1 LLVTEDELLK
11 FVQNSIKSVWALEML
26 LLFRRERQRAW
37 NAGDLVRELRSSDSA
52 VAEALVAL
60 HSAGFIAAT
69 PEGPYRYEAASAELD
84 EIAVRIEKL
93 YGERPLA
100 MAKAIMSAPNEKLR
114 IFSDAFKLKDH

>member
-1 LLVTEDELLK
+1 
-11 FVQNSIKSVWALEML
+11 ML

-37 NAGDLVRELRSSDSA
+37 DAGDLVRELRSSDSA
-52 VAEALVAL
+52 VAEALSGL
-60 HSAGFIAAT
+60 RHAGFVTATPDGRYRYAAASPELDDIAAQIGT
-69 PEGPYRYEAASAELD
+69 
-84 EIAVRIEKL
+84 L

>member
-37 NAGDLVRELRSSDSA
+37 DAGDLVRELRSSDSA
-52 VAEALVAL
+52 VAEALTAL
-60 HSAGFIAAT
+60 HSAGFVTVTADGRYHYGAALPEMDDIAAQ
-69 PEGPYRYEAASAELD
+69 
-84 EIAVRIEKL
+84 IERL

-114 IFSDAFKLKDH
+114 IFSDAFKLKDP

>member
-37 NAGDLVRELRSSDSA
+37 NAGNLVRELRSSDSA

-60 HSAGFIAAT
+60 HGAGFIAAT
-69 PEGPYRYEAASAELD
+69 PEGPYRYQAASPELD

-93 YGERPLA
+93 YAERPLA

>member
-1 LLVTEDELLK
+1 MTEDELLK

-37 NAGDLVRELRSSDSA
+37 DAGHLVRELRSSDSA
-52 VAEALVAL
+52 VAEALSGL
-60 HSAGFIAAT
+60 RNAGFVTATPDGRYHYGAASPELDDIAA
-69 PEGPYRYEAASAELD
+69 
-84 EIAVRIEKL
+84 RIERL

>member
-37 NAGDLVRELRSSDSA
+37 DAGDLVRELRSSDSA
-52 VAEALVAL
+52 VAEALTGL
-60 HSAGFIAAT
+60 RNAGFVTAT
-69 PEGPYRYEAASAELD
+69 PDGRHRYEAASPELD
-84 EIAVRIEKL
+84 AIAARIERL